1 MTYIR
6 TQLPE
11 PEELK
16 RLIEEQG
23 ENAVF
28 KRYRKYGSLQG
39 CSESVSIVNQILYKG
54 YNKRRTI
61 KQ

>member
-11 PEELK
+11 PEALRK
-16 RLIEEQG
+16 MIAEQG
-23 ENAVF
+23 ETTIF
-28 KRYRKYGSLQG
+28 KRYKKYGSLQG
-39 CSESVSIVNQILYKG
+39 CAESISIINEILFKH
-54 YNKRRTI
+54 YNKKKSI

>member
-11 PEELK
+11 PETLRK
-16 RLIEEQG
+16 MIAEQG
-23 ENAVF
+23 EATIF
-28 KRYRKYGSLQG
+28 KRYKKYGSIQG
-39 CSESVSIVNQILYKG
+39 SAESISIINEILFKH
-54 YNKRRTI
+54 YNKKKSI

>member
-6 TQLPE
+6 THLPE

-16 RLIEEQG
+16 KLIEEQG
-23 ENAVF
+23 ENTIF
-28 KRYRKYGSLQG
+28 KRYKKYGSLTG
-39 CSESVSIVNQILYKG
+39 CAESVYIVNQILYNG
-54 YNKRRTI
+54 YNKKRTI